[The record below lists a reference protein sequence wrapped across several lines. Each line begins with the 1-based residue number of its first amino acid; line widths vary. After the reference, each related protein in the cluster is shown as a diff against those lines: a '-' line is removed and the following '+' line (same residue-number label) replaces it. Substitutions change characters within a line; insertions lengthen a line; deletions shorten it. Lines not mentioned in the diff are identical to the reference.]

1 MKTRAI
7 LWCLLLP
14 LLVPF
19 SAQAQEEEQERGE
32 MLFIETIK
40 VMPEDV
46 PAYEAAIAK
55 VVQAAEMAGLSPDY
69 KWAFMNDM
77 YTYTL
82 VFPFKDMAYWDD
94 PDQWMRQY
102 EGTEGE
108 EALQAAF
115 KEFSEIDTRVVASE
129 VMEHVEDW
137 SYTPATSAAAD
148 AENVHLT
155 VFWLKSGKGD
165 EFTQVTKDIM
175 ALLKEIGYP
184 YPVAG
189 HRVRFGDTNRRIFVT
204 WFDNKSNFYGE
215 KSLMAVIEKKGAG
228 ERWGELMSRISAL
241 IIDGDHSDAVY
252 KPEMS
257 YWPETQEATN

>member
-7 LWCLLLP
+7 LWCLLLA

-19 SAQAQEEEQERGE
+19 SAQAQEDEQKRGE

-40 VMPEDV
+40 VMPADV
-46 PAYEAAIAK
+46 PDYEAAIAK

-69 KWAFMNDM
+69 RWAFMNDM

-94 PDQWMRQY
+94 PDQWERQF
-102 EGTEGE
+102 EGTEGA

-115 KEFSEIDTRVVASE
+115 EAFSEIDTRVVASE
-129 VMEHVEDW
+129 VMEHVQDW
-137 SYTPATSAAAD
+137 SYTPATLPAAT
-148 AENVHLT
+148 AENAHLT
-155 VFWLKSGKGD
+155 VFWLKSGVGD
-165 EFTQVTKDIM
+165 EFTEVTKDIM
-175 ALLKEIGYP
+175 ALLKEVGYT

-189 HRVRFGDTNRRIFVT
+189 HRVHFGDTNRRIFVT
-204 WFDNKSNFYGE
+204 WFDNKSSFYGE
-215 KSLMAVIEKKGAG
+215 KSLMAVLERKGAG
-228 ERWGELMSRISAL
+228 ERWGELMGSLSAL
-241 IIDGDHSDAVY
+241 IIDGDHSDVVY
-252 KPEMS
+252 KLEMS